1 MDEVYVLTS
10 TERNIHDNTYTAIK
24 KVTTNIEI
32 AQTLSKMY
40 GWRIVT
46 YNNYLDTNIIDLCT
60 KYYTVN
66 IRLKNNEMLFSG
78 EIHYGNKT
86 QIDTKGQFGMW
97 YQDNPTTIFEL
108 HQTDYHI
115 NVIADNECDARD
127 MAEKQYLI
135 DVKALGID
143 TKDLYYND

>member
-1 MDEVYVLTS
+1 MDKIYVLIGTR
-10 TERNIHDNTYTAIK
+10 RNIHDEIYTEVER
-24 KVTTNIEI
+24 VTTNIEI
-32 AQTLSKMY
+32 AHTLCKMY
-40 GWRIVT
+40 GWKIET
-46 YNNYLDTNIIDLCT
+46 YDNDLDTSIIDSCV

-78 EIHYGNKT
+78 DVHYGNKT
-86 QIDTKGQFGMW
+86 QINTKGQFGIW
-97 YQDNPTTIFEL
+97 CQDDPKTIFEL
-108 HQTDYHI
+108 HQTNYHI
-115 NVIADNECDARD
+115 NIIADNECNARD